1 MVDIPRSSFIPKEG
15 TGLTPGRVRRTRTF
29 HIFGFIATISLVG
42 SLLSAG
48 FVYFLK
54 SSADSNLA
62 SAKQALIDQKNLFNP
77 ESIAEVREFDRRLQ
91 AAGLLIKNHI
101 SPLKIFAAL
110 EERTKQRI
118 QFTSFT
124 LEHTPAFEV
133 IVSLDG
139 TTPEFKTLALQ
150 ESSFA
155 DDTLL
160 KDVLFS
166 QVSTSDSTE
175 GGGSASQSITFS
187 LKGSL
192 DTSRLLYDGTV
203 PPSVSDTAFLQ
214 VEEALIAV
222 DPSLTDSAVLGE
234 SITRHPL

>member
-15 TGLTPGRVRRTRTF
+15 SGMTPGRARRTRTF
-29 HIFGFIATISLVG
+29 HVFGFIATVSLVG

-54 SSADSNLA
+54 SSAESNLDTE
-62 SAKQALIDQKNLFNP
+62 KQALREQKDLFNQD
-77 ESIAEVREFDRRLQ
+77 SIAEVREFDRRLQ
-91 AAGLLIKNHI
+91 AADLLIRNHI

-124 LEHTPAFEV
+124 LEHSPSLEV
-133 IVSLDG
+133 IVSLQG
-139 TTPEFKTLALQ
+139 KTPEFKTLALQ

-155 DDTLL
+155 DDLLL

-166 QVSTSDSTE
+166 EVSTDDGEEEGST
-175 GGGSASQSITFS
+175 SQSIVFA

-192 DTSRLLYDGTV
+192 DTSRVLYDGTT
-203 PPSVSDTAFLQ
+203 PASVTDTAFLQ
-214 VEEALIAV
+214 MGDALLAV
-222 DPSLTDSAVLGE
+222 DPSTTEGAVLGE
-234 SITRHPL
+234 SVTMNPL